1 MHEEDNAGT
10 KLFSCLTLCDI
21 AILSVLLIFF
31 SSLPSLIPSTMLYIP
46 IYQEAIAQAPTTAGS
61 SSCINYDPSARL
73 ITVTCTSASLTDVYN
88 SLNDPNILGI
98 ERQRESSSSSGN
110 LWLLNAN
117 LKISQGAT
125 FYINPTDTAWLK
137 IISDGKSAYKV
148 DVRGSLKVDS
158 VKITSWD
165 PETNYYAVTNGTR
178 IPNGSGGYEVHV
190 GASRPFIRIEKDATG
205 TTDITNSEIA
215 YLGYEGGVGV
225 AVTGLYYLGGD
236 GSVLRHN
243 NLHDLYFGFYSRGVG
258 GMIIENNHIYNNS
271 RYGLDPHTGTHDMII
286 RSNVVNDNGGIGIIC
301 SLDCYNITIE
311 NNEVYNNVEPGI
323 MFSRNMY
330 NSIARNNYVH
340 NEGIAIFVSRSHNN
354 EIYNNTISDSTNA
367 IYVRYHSSNNS
378 IHDNTMINSTNG
390 IHADGTGAGNAFYS
404 NKISHAI
411 QIATNVADSK
421 TTNNNPSKDI
431 KIIHSSPSSSPSLQN
446 NS

>member
-31 SSLPSLIPSTMLYIP
+31 SSLPSLIPSTILYIP
-46 IYQEAIAQAPTTAGS
+46 IYQEAIAQAATTAGS

-98 ERQRESSSSSGN
+98 ERQRESSSSSSN

-137 IISDGKSAYKV
+137 IISDGTSAYKV
-148 DVRGSLKVDS
+148 DVHGSLKVDS

-178 IPNGSGGYEVHV
+178 IPNINGYEVHV
-190 GASRPFIRIEKDATG
+190 GASRPFIKIEKDATG

-215 YLGYEGGVGV
+215 YLGYEGGIGA
-225 AVTGLYYLGGD
+225 AVTGLTYLGGD
-236 GSVLRHN
+236 GSVLKHN
-243 NLHDLYFGFYSRGVG
+243 NLHDLYFGFYSSGVG

-271 RYGLDPHTGTHDMII
+271 KYGLDPHTGTHDMII

-340 NEGIAIFVSRSHNN
+340 NEGIAIFVSQSHNN
-354 EIYNNTISDSTNA
+354 EIYNNTVSDSSNA
-367 IYVRYHSSNNS
+367 IYLKDSSSNNI
-378 IHDNTMINSTNG
+378 IHHNTVINSPKGINAFGAGGGNTYYLNSVNG
-390 IHADGTGAGNAFYS
+390 IVDS
-404 NKISHAI
+404 M
-411 QIATNVADSK
+411 ATNSSTMKNSK
-421 TTNNNPSKDI
+421 TTLHHHRHHHKTIPSV
-431 KIIHSSPSSSPSLQN
+431 SN
-446 NS
+446 TF

>member
-1 MHEEDNAGT
+1 MHEEHNAGT

-21 AILSVLLIFF
+21 AILSVLLMFF
-31 SSLPSLIPSTMLYIP
+31 SSLPSLIPSTVLKIP
-46 IYQEAIAQAPTTAGS
+46 TYQAAIAQAPTTAGS

-125 FYINPTDTAWLK
+125 FYINSTDTAWLK
-137 IISDGKSAYKV
+137 IISDGASAYKV
-148 DVRGSLKVDS
+148 DVHGSLKVDS

-165 PETNYYAVTNGTR
+165 STRNYYAVTNGTR

-190 GASRPFIRIEKDATG
+190 GASRPFIKIEKDATG

-286 RSNVVNDNGGIGIIC
+286 RSNVVNDNGWIGIIC
-301 SLDCYNITIE
+301 SLDCHNITIE
-311 NNEVYNNVEPGI
+311 NNEVYNNKESGI

-340 NEGIAIFVSRSHNN
+340 NEGMAIFVSQSHNN
-354 EIYNNTISDSTNA
+354 EIYNNTVSDSSNA
-367 IYVRYHSSNNS
+367 IYLIDSSSNNI
-378 IHDNTMINSTNG
+378 IHHNTVINSPKG
-390 IHADGTGAGNAFYS
+390 ISAFGAGAGNTFYLNS
-404 NKISHAI
+404 VNGI
-411 QIATNVADSK
+411 VDSK
-421 TTNNNPSKDI
+421 GN
-431 KIIHSSPSSSPSLQN
+431 
-446 NS
+446 

>member
-21 AILSVLLIFF
+21 AILSVLLMFF
-31 SSLPSLIPSTMLYIP
+31 SISFPSLIPSTVLNIP
-46 IYQEAIAQAPTTAGS
+46 IYQEAIAQSPRAAGS

-117 LKISQGAT
+117 LKISHGAT
-125 FYINPTDTAWLK
+125 FYINSTDTKWLK
-137 IISDGKSAYKV
+137 IISDGTAAYKV

-165 PETNYYAVTNGTR
+165 NTRNYYAVTNGTR

-205 TTDITNSEIA
+205 TMDITNSEIA
-215 YLGYEGGVGV
+215 YLGYEGGIGA
-225 AVTGLYYLGGD
+225 AVTGLTYLGGD

-243 NLHDLYFGFYSRGVG
+243 NLHDLYFGFYSSGVG

-271 RYGLDPHTGTHDMII
+271 KYGLDPHTGTHDMII

-354 EIYNNTISDSTNA
+354 EIYNNTISDSSNA
-367 IYVRYHSSNNS
+367 IYVRYHSSNNI
-378 IHDNTMINSTNG
+378 IHHNTVINSPKG
-390 IHADGTGAGNAFYS
+390 ISAFGAGGGNTFYLNS
-404 NKISHAI
+404 VNG
-411 QIATNVADSK
+411 TADSK
-421 TTNNNPSKDI
+421 AN
-431 KIIHSSPSSSPSLQN
+431 
-446 NS
+446 

>member
-1 MHEEDNAGT
+1 MYEEDNAGT

-21 AILSVLLIFF
+21 AILYVLLIFF

-61 SSCINYDPSARL
+61 SSCINYDPSVRL

-117 LKISQGAT
+117 LTISQGAT

-137 IISDGKSAYKV
+137 IISDGTSAYKV
-148 DVRGSLKVDS
+148 DVHGSLKVDS

-165 PETNYYAVTNGTR
+165 PETNYYAETNGTR
-178 IPNGSGGYEVHV
+178 IPNINGYEVHV
-190 GASRPFIRIEKDATG
+190 GASRPFIKIEKDATG

-215 YLGYEGGVGV
+215 YLGYEGGIGA
-225 AVTGLYYLGGD
+225 AVTGLTYLGGD

-354 EIYNNTISDSTNA
+354 EIYNNTVSDSTNA

-378 IHDNTMINSTNG
+378 IHDNTVINSTNG
-390 IHADGTGAGNAFYS
+390 IHVDGTGAGNAFYS

-421 TTNNNPSKDI
+421 TTNNNLSKDI
-431 KIIHSSPSSSPSLQN
+431 KIIHSPPSSSPSLQN

>member
-1 MHEEDNAGT
+1 MYEEDNAGT

-21 AILSVLLIFF
+21 AILSVLLMFF
-31 SSLPSLIPSTMLYIP
+31 SSLPSLIPSTVLKIP
-46 IYQEAIAQAPTTAGS
+46 TYQAAIAQAPTTAGS

-73 ITVTCTSASLTDVYN
+73 ITVTCTSARLTDVYN

-125 FYINPTDTAWLK
+125 FYINSTDAAWLK
-137 IISDGKSAYKV
+137 IISDGASAYNV
-148 DVRGSLKVDS
+148 DVHGSLKVDS

-165 PETNYYAVTNGTR
+165 NTRNYYAVTNGTR
-178 IPNGSGGYEVHV
+178 IPNINGYEVHV

-215 YLGYEGGVGV
+215 YLGYEGGIGA
-225 AVTGLYYLGGD
+225 AVTGLTYLGGD

-243 NLHDLYFGFYSRGVG
+243 NLHDLYFGFYSSGVG

-271 RYGLDPHTGTHDMII
+271 KYGLDPHTGTHDMII

-340 NEGIAIFVSRSHNN
+340 NEGMAIFVSQSHNN
-354 EIYNNTISDSTNA
+354 EII
-367 IYVRYHSSNNS
+367 
-378 IHDNTMINSTNG
+378 
-390 IHADGTGAGNAFYS
+390 
-404 NKISHAI
+404 
-411 QIATNVADSK
+411 
-421 TTNNNPSKDI
+421 
-431 KIIHSSPSSSPSLQN
+431 
-446 NS
+446 

>member
-1 MHEEDNAGT
+1 MYEEHNAGT

-21 AILSVLLIFF
+21 AILSVLLMFF

-46 IYQEAIAQAPTTAGS
+46 GYQEAIAQAPTTAGS

-73 ITVTCTSASLTDVYN
+73 ITVTCTSASLTDVYY

-117 LKISQGAT
+117 LTISHGAT
-125 FYINPTDTAWLK
+125 FYINSTDAAWLK
-137 IISDGKSAYKV
+137 IISDGTSAYNV

-165 PETNYYAVTNGTR
+165 NARNYYAVTNGTR
-178 IPNGSGGYEVHV
+178 IPNGNGYEVHV
-190 GASRPFIRIEKDATG
+190 GSSRPYIRIERDATG

-215 YLGYEGGVGV
+215 YLGFEGGIGA
-225 AVTGLYYLGGD
+225 AVTGLTYLGGD
-236 GSVLRHN
+236 GSVLGHN
-243 NLHDLYFGFYSRGVG
+243 NLHDLYFGFYSSGVG
-258 GMIIENNHIYNNS
+258 GMIIENNHVYNNS
-271 RYGLDPHTGTHDMII
+271 KYGLDPHTGTHDMII

-340 NEGIAIFVSRSHNN
+340 NEGTAIFVSQSHNN
-354 EIYNNTISDSTNA
+354 EIYNNTVSDSSNA
-367 IYVRYHSSNNS
+367 IYLKDNSSDNNIHQNTVINSVKGINASGAGGGNTFYANS
-378 IHDNTMINSTNG
+378 ING
-390 IHADGTGAGNAFYS
+390 I
-404 NKISHAI
+404 
-411 QIATNVADSK
+411 ADSK
-421 TTNNNPSKDI
+421 ATNSSTMSNNKTTLHHHRHRHKTIPSV
-431 KIIHSSPSSSPSLQN
+431 PTTF
-446 NS
+446 

>member
-1 MHEEDNAGT
+1 MYEEDNAGT
-10 KLFSCLTLCDI
+10 KLFSCLTLYDI
-21 AILSVLLIFF
+21 AILSVLLMFF
-31 SSLPSLIPSTMLYIP
+31 SSLPSLIPSTVLYIP

-73 ITVTCTSASLTDVYN
+73 ITVTCTSARLTDVYN

-110 LWLLNAN
+110 VWLLNAN

-125 FYINPTDTAWLK
+125 LYINSTDTAWLK
-137 IISDGKSAYKV
+137 IISDGTSAYKV
-148 DVRGSLKVDS
+148 DVHGSLKVDS

-165 PETNYYAVTNGTR
+165 NTRNYYAVTNGTR

-271 RYGLDPHTGTHDMII
+271 RYGLNPHTGTHDMII
-286 RSNVVNDNGGIGIIC
+286 RSNVVNDNGWIGIIC
-301 SLDCYNITIE
+301 SLDCHNITIE
-311 NNEVYNNVEPGI
+311 NNQVYNNKESGI

-340 NEGIAIFVSRSHNN
+340 NEGMAIFVSQSHNN
-354 EIYNNTISDSTNA
+354 EIYNNTVSDSSNA
-367 IYVRYHSSNNS
+367 IYLINSSSNNI
-378 IHDNTMINSTNG
+378 IHHNTVINSPQG
-390 IHADGTGAGNAFYS
+390 ISVFGAGAGNTFYLNS
-404 NKISHAI
+404 VNGI
-411 QIATNVADSK
+411 ADSMA
-421 TTNNNPSKDI
+421 N
-431 KIIHSSPSSSPSLQN
+431 
-446 NS
+446 

>member
-31 SSLPSLIPSTMLYIP
+31 SSLPSFIPSTMLYIP

-125 FYINPTDTAWLK
+125 FYINSTDTVWLK

-148 DVRGSLKVDS
+148 DVHGSLKVDS

-215 YLGYEGGVGV
+215 YLGYEGGVVV

-286 RSNVVNDNGGIGIIC
+286 RSNVVNDNGWIGIIC

-311 NNEVYNNVEPGI
+311 NNEVYNNKESGI

-340 NEGIAIFVSRSHNN
+340 NEGIAISVSQSHNN
-354 EIYNNTISDSTNA
+354 EIYNNTVSDSSNA
-367 IYVRYHSSNNS
+367 IYLINSSSNNI
-378 IHDNTMINSTNG
+378 IHHNTVINSPQGISAFGAGPGNTYYSNSVNG
-390 IHADGTGAGNAFYS
+390 IVDS
-404 NKISHAI
+404 MAI
-411 QIATNVADSK
+411 NSSTMKNNK
-421 TTNNNPSKDI
+421 TTLHHHRHHHKTIPSV
-431 KIIHSSPSSSPSLQN
+431 PN
-446 NS
+446 TF

>member
-1 MHEEDNAGT
+1 MYEEDNAGT

-21 AILSVLLIFF
+21 AILSVLLMFF
-31 SSLPSLIPSTMLYIP
+31 SSLPLLIPGKVLNIP
-46 IYQEAIAQAPTTAGS
+46 IYQEAIAQSPRTAGS

-73 ITVTCTSASLTDVYN
+73 ITVTCTSARLTDVYS

-125 FYINPTDTAWLK
+125 FYINSTDTAWLK
-137 IISDGKSAYKV
+137 IISDGTSTYKV

-165 PETNYYAVTNGTR
+165 SARNYYAVTNGTR

-190 GASRPFIRIEKDATG
+190 GASRPFIKIEKDATG

-286 RSNVVNDNGGIGIIC
+286 RSNVVNDNGWIGIIC
-301 SLDCYNITIE
+301 SLDCHNITIE
-311 NNEVYNNVEPGI
+311 NNEVYNNKESGI

-340 NEGIAIFVSRSHNN
+340 NEGMAIFVSQSHNN
-354 EIYNNTISDSTNA
+354 EIYNNTVSDSSNA
-367 IYVRYHSSNNS
+367 IYLINSSSNNI
-378 IHDNTMINSTNG
+378 IHHNTVINSPKG
-390 IHADGTGAGNAFYS
+390 ISAFGAGAGNTFYLNS
-404 NKISHAI
+404 VNG
-411 QIATNVADSK
+411 TADSK
-421 TTNNNPSKDI
+421 AN
-431 KIIHSSPSSSPSLQN
+431 
-446 NS
+446 

>member
-1 MHEEDNAGT
+1 MHEGHNAGT

-21 AILSVLLIFF
+21 AILSVLLMFF

-46 IYQEAIAQAPTTAGS
+46 TYQEAIAQAPTTAGS

-117 LKISQGAT
+117 LTISQGAT
-125 FYINPTDTAWLK
+125 FYINSTDTEWLK
-137 IISDGKSAYKV
+137 IISDGTSAYNI
-148 DVRGSLKVDS
+148 DVHGSLKVDS

-165 PETNYYAVTNGTR
+165 SARNYYAVTNGTR

-190 GASRPFIRIEKDATG
+190 GAPRPFIRIEKDATG

-215 YLGYEGGVGV
+215 YLGYEGGIGT
-225 AVTGLYYLGGD
+225 AVTGLTYLGGD
-236 GSVLRHN
+236 GSILRHN
-243 NLHDLYFGFYSRGVG
+243 NLHDLYFGFYSSGVG

-271 RYGLDPHTGTHDMII
+271 KYGLDPHTGTHDMII

-378 IHDNTMINSTNG
+378 IHDNTVINSPQGISAFGAGGGNTFYLNSVNG
-390 IHADGTGAGNAFYS
+390 IVDLKAN
-404 NKISHAI
+404 
-411 QIATNVADSK
+411 
-421 TTNNNPSKDI
+421 
-431 KIIHSSPSSSPSLQN
+431 
-446 NS
+446 

>member
-1 MHEEDNAGT
+1 
-10 KLFSCLTLCDI
+10 
-21 AILSVLLIFF
+21 
-31 SSLPSLIPSTMLYIP
+31 MLYIP

-286 RSNVVNDNGGIGIIC
+286 RSNVVNDNGWIGIIC
-301 SLDCYNITIE
+301 SLDCHNITIE
-311 NNEVYNNVEPGI
+311 NNEVYNNKESGI

-340 NEGIAIFVSRSHNN
+340 NEGIAISVSQSHNN
-354 EIYNNTISDSTNA
+354 EIYNNTVSDSSNA
-367 IYVRYHSSNNS
+367 IYLINSSSNNI
-378 IHDNTMINSTNG
+378 IHHNTVINSPQGISAFGAGPGNTFYLNSVNG
-390 IHADGTGAGNAFYS
+390 I
-404 NKISHAI
+404 
-411 QIATNVADSK
+411 VDSK
-421 TTNNNPSKDI
+421 AN
-431 KIIHSSPSSSPSLQN
+431 
-446 NS
+446 

>member
-1 MHEEDNAGT
+1 MYEEDNAGT

-21 AILSVLLIFF
+21 AILSVLLMFF

-73 ITVTCTSASLTDVYN
+73 ITVTCTSARLTDVYN

-125 FYINPTDTAWLK
+125 FYINSTDTAWLK
-137 IISDGKSAYKV
+137 IISDGTSAYKV
-148 DVRGSLKVDS
+148 DVHGSLKVDS

-165 PETNYYAVTNGTR
+165 NTRNYYAVTNGTR

-286 RSNVVNDNGGIGIIC
+286 RSNVVNDNGWIGIIC
-301 SLDCYNITIE
+301 SLDCHNITIE
-311 NNEVYNNVEPGI
+311 NNQVYNNKESGI

-340 NEGIAIFVSRSHNN
+340 NEGMAIFVSQSHNN

-367 IYVRYHSSNNS
+367 IYLNNSSSNNI
-378 IHDNTMINSTNG
+378 IHHNTVINSPQG
-390 IHADGTGAGNAFYS
+390 ISAFGAGAGNTFYLNS
-404 NKISHAI
+404 VNG
-411 QIATNVADSK
+411 TADSMA
-421 TTNNNPSKDI
+421 N
-431 KIIHSSPSSSPSLQN
+431 
-446 NS
+446 

>member
-148 DVRGSLKVDS
+148 DVHGSLKVDS

-165 PETNYYAVTNGTR
+165 PEMNYYAVTNGTR
-178 IPNGSGGYEVHV
+178 IPNINGYEVHV
-190 GASRPFIRIEKDATG
+190 GASRPFIKIEKDATG

-271 RYGLDPHTGTHDMII
+271 KYGLDPHTGTHDMII
-286 RSNVVNDNGGIGIIC
+286 RSNVVNDNGWIGIIC
-301 SLDCYNITIE
+301 SLDCHNITIE
-311 NNEVYNNVEPGI
+311 NNEVYNNKESGI

-340 NEGIAIFVSRSHNN
+340 NEGIAIFVSQSHNN
-354 EIYNNTISDSTNA
+354 EIYNNTVSDSSNA
-367 IYVRYHSSNNS
+367 IYLINSSSNNI
-378 IHDNTMINSTNG
+378 IHHNTVINSPKGISAFGAGPGNTFYLNSVNG
-390 IHADGTGAGNAFYS
+390 I
-404 NKISHAI
+404 
-411 QIATNVADSK
+411 VDSK
-421 TTNNNPSKDI
+421 AN
-431 KIIHSSPSSSPSLQN
+431 
-446 NS
+446 

>member
-46 IYQEAIAQAPTTAGS
+46 IYQEAIAQAPRTAGS
-61 SSCINYDPSARL
+61 SSCINYDQSARL

-137 IISDGKSAYKV
+137 IISDGTAAYKV
-148 DVRGSLKVDS
+148 DVHGSLKVDS

-286 RSNVVNDNGGIGIIC
+286 RSNVVNDNGWIGIIC
-301 SLDCYNITIE
+301 SLDCHNITIE
-311 NNEVYNNVEPGI
+311 NNEVYNNKESGI

-340 NEGIAIFVSRSHNN
+340 NEGIAIFVSQSHNN
-354 EIYNNTISDSTNA
+354 EIYNNTVSDSSNA
-367 IYVRYHSSNNS
+367 IYLNDSSSNNI
-378 IHDNTMINSTNG
+378 IHHNTVINSPKGINAFGAGGGNTYYLNSVNG
-390 IHADGTGAGNAFYS
+390 I
-404 NKISHAI
+404 
-411 QIATNVADSK
+411 VDSK
-421 TTNNNPSKDI
+421 AN
-431 KIIHSSPSSSPSLQN
+431 
-446 NS
+446 

>member
-1 MHEEDNAGT
+1 MGFPPI
-10 KLFSCLTLCDI
+10 LVVFIVVSI
-21 AILSVLLIFF
+21 AAIPLLSPLSLLNFF
-31 SSLPSLIPSTMLYIP
+31 KYGYAVKSLSSP
-46 IYQEAIAQAPTTAGS
+46 AA
-61 SSCINYDPSARL
+61 CINYDSTTRMITISCASANL
-73 ITVTCTSASLTDVYN
+73 AEVYN
-88 SLNDPNILGI
+88 QLNDNNIL
-98 ERQRESSSSSGN
+98 EKQESSSNTNVWS
-110 LWLLNAN
+110 LNAN
-117 LKISQGAT
+117 LTIDRGST
-125 FYINPTDTAWLK
+125 FYINSTDTAWLK
-137 IISDGKSAYKV
+137 IISDGTAAYGI
-148 DVRGSLKVDS
+148 DVHGSLKVDS

-165 PETNYYAVTNGTR
+165 PEMNYYAVTNGTR
-178 IPNGSGGYEVHV
+178 IPNINGYEVHV
-190 GASRPFIRIEKDATG
+190 GASRPFIKIEKDATG

-215 YLGYEGGVGV
+215 YLGYEGGIGA
-225 AVTGLYYLGGD
+225 AVTGLTYLGGD
-236 GSVLRHN
+236 GSILRHN
-243 NLHDLYFGFYSRGVG
+243 NLHDLYFGFYSSGVG

-271 RYGLDPHTGTHDMII
+271 KYGLDPHTGTHDMII

-404 NKISHAI
+404 NKTSHAI

>member
-1 MHEEDNAGT
+1 MHEGHNAGT

-21 AILSVLLIFF
+21 AILSVLLMFF
-31 SSLPSLIPSTMLYIP
+31 SSLPSLIPSTVLKIP
-46 IYQEAIAQAPTTAGS
+46 TYQAAIAQAPTTAGS
-61 SSCINYDPSARL
+61 SSCINYDPSVRL

-125 FYINPTDTAWLK
+125 FYINSTDAAWLK
-137 IISDGKSAYKV
+137 IISDGASAYKV

-165 PETNYYAVTNGTR
+165 SARNYYAITNGTR

-190 GASRPFIRIEKDATG
+190 GASRPFIKIEKDATG

-286 RSNVVNDNGGIGIIC
+286 RSNVVNDNGWIGIIC
-301 SLDCYNITIE
+301 SLDCHNITIE
-311 NNEVYNNVEPGI
+311 NNEVYNNKESGI

-340 NEGIAIFVSRSHNN
+340 NEGMAIFVSQSHNN
-354 EIYNNTISDSTNA
+354 EIYNNTVSDSSNA
-367 IYVRYHSSNNS
+367 IYLIDSSSNNI
-378 IHDNTMINSTNG
+378 IHHNTVINSPKG
-390 IHADGTGAGNAFYS
+390 ISAFGAGAGNTFYLNS
-404 NKISHAI
+404 VNGI
-411 QIATNVADSK
+411 VDSK
-421 TTNNNPSKDI
+421 GN
-431 KIIHSSPSSSPSLQN
+431 
-446 NS
+446 

>member
-1 MHEEDNAGT
+1 MHEGHNAGT

-21 AILSVLLIFF
+21 AILSVLLMFF
-31 SSLPSLIPSTMLYIP
+31 SSLPSLIPSTVLKIP
-46 IYQEAIAQAPTTAGS
+46 TYQAAIAQAPTTAGS

-125 FYINPTDTAWLK
+125 FYINSTDAAWLK
-137 IISDGKSAYKV
+137 IISDGASAYKV

-165 PETNYYAVTNGTR
+165 NTRNYYAVTNGTR

-190 GASRPFIRIEKDATG
+190 GASRPFIKIEKDATG

-286 RSNVVNDNGGIGIIC
+286 RSNVVNDNGWIGIIC
-301 SLDCYNITIE
+301 SLDCHNITIE
-311 NNEVYNNVEPGI
+311 NNEVYNNKESGI

-340 NEGIAIFVSRSHNN
+340 NEGMAIFVSQSHNN
-354 EIYNNTISDSTNA
+354 EIYNNTVSDSSNA
-367 IYVRYHSSNNS
+367 IYLIDSSSNNI
-378 IHDNTMINSTNG
+378 IHHNTVINSPKG
-390 IHADGTGAGNAFYS
+390 ISAFGAGAGNTFYLNS
-404 NKISHAI
+404 VNGI
-411 QIATNVADSK
+411 VDSK
-421 TTNNNPSKDI
+421 GN
-431 KIIHSSPSSSPSLQN
+431 
-446 NS
+446 

>member
-1 MHEEDNAGT
+1 MHEGHNAGT
-10 KLFSCLTLCDI
+10 KLFSYLTLCDI
-21 AILSVLLIFF
+21 AILSVLLMFF

-46 IYQEAIAQAPTTAGS
+46 TYQEAIAQAPRTAGS

-125 FYINPTDTAWLK
+125 FYINSTDTAWLK
-137 IISDGKSAYKV
+137 IISDGTSTYKV

-165 PETNYYAVTNGTR
+165 SARNYYAVTNGTR

-286 RSNVVNDNGGIGIIC
+286 RSNVVNDNGWIGIIC
-301 SLDCYNITIE
+301 SLDCHNITIE
-311 NNEVYNNVEPGI
+311 NNEVYNNKDSGI

-340 NEGIAIFVSRSHNN
+340 NEGIAIFVSQSHNN
-354 EIYNNTISDSTNA
+354 EIYNNTVSDSSNA
-367 IYVRYHSSNNS
+367 IYLINSSSNN
-378 IHDNTMINSTNG
+378 TVINSPQG
-390 IHADGTGAGNAFYS
+390 ISAFGAGAGNTFYLNS
-404 NKISHAI
+404 DNGI
-411 QIATNVADSK
+411 VDSK
-421 TTNNNPSKDI
+421 AN
-431 KIIHSSPSSSPSLQN
+431 
-446 NS
+446 

>member
-21 AILSVLLIFF
+21 AILSVLLMFF
-31 SSLPSLIPSTMLYIP
+31 SSLPSLIPSTVLNIP
-46 IYQEAIAQAPTTAGS
+46 TYQEAIAQAPTTAGS

-125 FYINPTDTAWLK
+125 FYINSTDAAWLK
-137 IISDGKSAYKV
+137 IISDGASAYKV

-165 PETNYYAVTNGTR
+165 NARNYYAVTNGTR

-190 GASRPFIRIEKDATG
+190 GASRPFIKIEKDATG

-286 RSNVVNDNGGIGIIC
+286 RSNVVNDNGWIGIIC
-301 SLDCYNITIE
+301 SLDCHNITIE
-311 NNEVYNNVEPGI
+311 NNEVYNNKESGI

-340 NEGIAIFVSRSHNN
+340 NEGMAIFVSQSHNN
-354 EIYNNTISDSTNA
+354 EIYNNTVSDSSNA
-367 IYVRYHSSNNS
+367 IYLIDSSSNNI
-378 IHDNTMINSTNG
+378 IHHNTVINSPKG
-390 IHADGTGAGNAFYS
+390 ISAFGAGAGNTFYLNS
-404 NKISHAI
+404 VNGI
-411 QIATNVADSK
+411 VDSK
-421 TTNNNPSKDI
+421 GN
-431 KIIHSSPSSSPSLQN
+431 
-446 NS
+446 

>member
-31 SSLPSLIPSTMLYIP
+31 SSLPSFIPSTMLYIP

-286 RSNVVNDNGGIGIIC
+286 RSNVVNDNGWIGIIC
-301 SLDCYNITIE
+301 SLDCHNITIE
-311 NNEVYNNVEPGI
+311 NNEVYNNKESGI

-340 NEGIAIFVSRSHNN
+340 NEGIAISVSQSHNN
-354 EIYNNTISDSTNA
+354 EIYNNTVSDSSNA
-367 IYVRYHSSNNS
+367 IYLINSSSNNI
-378 IHDNTMINSTNG
+378 IHHNTVINSPQGISAFGAGPGNTFYLNSVNG
-390 IHADGTGAGNAFYS
+390 I
-404 NKISHAI
+404 
-411 QIATNVADSK
+411 VDSK
-421 TTNNNPSKDI
+421 AN
-431 KIIHSSPSSSPSLQN
+431 
-446 NS
+446 

>member
-137 IISDGKSAYKV
+137 IISDRKSVYKV
-148 DVRGSLKVDS
+148 DVHGSLKVDS

-190 GASRPFIRIEKDATG
+190 GAPRPFIRIEKDATG

-340 NEGIAIFVSRSHNN
+340 NEGIAIFVSQSHNN
-354 EIYNNTISDSTNA
+354 EIYNNTVSDSSNA
-367 IYVRYHSSNNS
+367 IYLKDSSSNNI
-378 IHDNTMINSTNG
+378 IHHNTVINSPQGISAFGAGPGNTFYLNSVNG
-390 IHADGTGAGNAFYS
+390 I
-404 NKISHAI
+404 
-411 QIATNVADSK
+411 VDSK
-421 TTNNNPSKDI
+421 AN
-431 KIIHSSPSSSPSLQN
+431 
-446 NS
+446 

>member
-1 MHEEDNAGT
+1 MYEEDNAGT

-31 SSLPSLIPSTMLYIP
+31 SSLPLLIPSTMLYIP
-46 IYQEAIAQAPTTAGS
+46 IYQEAIAQAATTAGS

-125 FYINPTDTAWLK
+125 VYINSTDTAWLK
-137 IISDGKSAYKV
+137 IISDGTAAYGI
-148 DVRGSLKVDS
+148 DVHGSLKVDS

-178 IPNGSGGYEVHV
+178 IPNINGYEVHV
-190 GASRPFIRIEKDATG
+190 GASRPFIKIEKDATG

-215 YLGYEGGVGV
+215 YLGYEGGIGA
-225 AVTGLYYLGGD
+225 AVTGLTYLGGD
-236 GSVLRHN
+236 GSVLKHN
-243 NLHDLYFGFYSRGVG
+243 NLHDLYFGFYSSGVG

-271 RYGLDPHTGTHDMII
+271 KYGLDPHTGTHDMII

-340 NEGIAIFVSRSHNN
+340 NEGIAIFVSQSHNN
-354 EIYNNTISDSTNA
+354 EIYNNTVSDSSNA
-367 IYVRYHSSNNS
+367 IYLKDSSSNNI
-378 IHDNTMINSTNG
+378 IHHNTVINSPKG
-390 IHADGTGAGNAFYS
+390 ISAFGAGGGNTFYLNS
-404 NKISHAI
+404 VNSTADSM
-411 QIATNVADSK
+411 ATNSSTMKNNK
-421 TTNNNPSKDI
+421 TTLHHHRLHHKTIPSV
-431 KIIHSSPSSSPSLQN
+431 PN
-446 NS
+446 TF

>member
-1 MHEEDNAGT
+1 
-10 KLFSCLTLCDI
+10 
-21 AILSVLLIFF
+21 
-31 SSLPSLIPSTMLYIP
+31 MLYIP
-46 IYQEAIAQAPTTAGS
+46 TYQEAIAQAPRTAGS
-61 SSCINYDPSARL
+61 SSCVNYDPSARL

-125 FYINPTDTAWLK
+125 FYINSTDAAWLK
-137 IISDGKSAYKV
+137 IISDGTSAYKV

-165 PETNYYAVTNGTR
+165 NTRNYYAVTNGTR

-286 RSNVVNDNGGIGIIC
+286 RSNVVNDNGWIGIIC
-301 SLDCYNITIE
+301 SLDCHNITIE
-311 NNEVYNNVEPGI
+311 NNEVYNNKESGI

-340 NEGIAIFVSRSHNN
+340 NEGIAIFVSQSHNN
-354 EIYNNTISDSTNA
+354 EIYNNTVSDSSNA
-367 IYVRYHSSNNS
+367 IYLINSSSNNI
-378 IHDNTMINSTNG
+378 IHHNTVINSPQGISAFGAGGGNTFYLNSVNG
-390 IHADGTGAGNAFYS
+390 I
-404 NKISHAI
+404 
-411 QIATNVADSK
+411 VDSK
-421 TTNNNPSKDI
+421 AN
-431 KIIHSSPSSSPSLQN
+431 
-446 NS
+446 

>member
-1 MHEEDNAGT
+1 
-10 KLFSCLTLCDI
+10 
-21 AILSVLLIFF
+21 
-31 SSLPSLIPSTMLYIP
+31 
-46 IYQEAIAQAPTTAGS
+46 
-61 SSCINYDPSARL
+61 
-73 ITVTCTSASLTDVYN
+73 
-88 SLNDPNILGI
+88 
-98 ERQRESSSSSGN
+98 
-110 LWLLNAN
+110 

-137 IISDGKSAYKV
+137 IISDGTSAYKV
-148 DVRGSLKVDS
+148 DVHGSLKVDS

-286 RSNVVNDNGGIGIIC
+286 RSNVVNDNGWIGIIC
-301 SLDCYNITIE
+301 SLDCHNITIE
-311 NNEVYNNVEPGI
+311 NNEVYNNKESGI

-340 NEGIAIFVSRSHNN
+340 NEGKAIFVSQSHNN
-354 EIYNNTISDSTNA
+354 EIYNNTVSDSSNA
-367 IYVRYHSSNNS
+367 IYLINSSSNNI
-378 IHDNTMINSTNG
+378 IHHNTVINSPQG
-390 IHADGTGAGNAFYS
+390 ISTFGAGAGNTFYLNS
-404 NKISHAI
+404 VNGI
-411 QIATNVADSK
+411 VDSK
-421 TTNNNPSKDI
+421 AN
-431 KIIHSSPSSSPSLQN
+431 
-446 NS
+446 

>member
-1 MHEEDNAGT
+1 MYEEDNAGT

-21 AILSVLLIFF
+21 AILSVLLMFF
-31 SSLPSLIPSTMLYIP
+31 SSLPSLIPSTVLNIP
-46 IYQEAIAQAPTTAGS
+46 IYQEAIAQAPRTAGS

-73 ITVTCTSASLTDVYN
+73 ITVTCTSARLTDVYN

-125 FYINPTDTAWLK
+125 FYINSTDAAWLK
-137 IISDGKSAYKV
+137 IISDGASAYKV
-148 DVRGSLKVDS
+148 DVHGSLKVDS

-165 PETNYYAVTNGTR
+165 SARNYYAVTNGTR

-286 RSNVVNDNGGIGIIC
+286 RSNVVNDNGWIGIIC

-311 NNEVYNNVEPGI
+311 NNEVYNNKESGI

-330 NSIARNNYVH
+330 NSIARNNHVH
-340 NEGIAIFVSRSHNN
+340 NEGIAIFVSQSHNN
-354 EIYNNTISDSTNA
+354 EIYNNTVSDSSNA
-367 IYVRYHSSNNS
+367 IYLINSSSNNI
-378 IHDNTMINSTNG
+378 IHHNTVINSPQG
-390 IHADGTGAGNAFYS
+390 ISAFGAGAGNTFYLNS
-404 NKISHAI
+404 VNG
-411 QIATNVADSK
+411 TADSK
-421 TTNNNPSKDI
+421 AN
-431 KIIHSSPSSSPSLQN
+431 
-446 NS
+446 

>member
-1 MHEEDNAGT
+1 
-10 KLFSCLTLCDI
+10 
-21 AILSVLLIFF
+21 
-31 SSLPSLIPSTMLYIP
+31 MLYIP
-46 IYQEAIAQAPTTAGS
+46 IYQEAIAQAATTAGS

-98 ERQRESSSSSGN
+98 ERQRESSSSSSN

-137 IISDGKSAYKV
+137 IISDGTSAYKV
-148 DVRGSLKVDS
+148 DVHGSLKVDS

-178 IPNGSGGYEVHV
+178 IPNINGYEVHV
-190 GASRPFIRIEKDATG
+190 GASRPFIKIEKDATG

-243 NLHDLYFGFYSRGVG
+243 NLHDLYFGFYSSGVG

-271 RYGLDPHTGTHDMII
+271 KYGLDPHTGTHDMII

-340 NEGIAIFVSRSHNN
+340 NEGIAIFVSQSHNN
-354 EIYNNTISDSTNA
+354 EIYNNTVSDSSNA
-367 IYVRYHSSNNS
+367 IYLKDSSSNNI
-378 IHDNTMINSTNG
+378 IHHNTVINSPKGINAFGAGGGNTYYLNSVNG
-390 IHADGTGAGNAFYS
+390 IVDS
-404 NKISHAI
+404 M
-411 QIATNVADSK
+411 ATNSSTMKNSK
-421 TTNNNPSKDI
+421 TTLHHHRHHHKTIPSV
-431 KIIHSSPSSSPSLQN
+431 SN
-446 NS
+446 TF

>member
-1 MHEEDNAGT
+1 
-10 KLFSCLTLCDI
+10 
-21 AILSVLLIFF
+21 
-31 SSLPSLIPSTMLYIP
+31 
-46 IYQEAIAQAPTTAGS
+46 
-61 SSCINYDPSARL
+61 
-73 ITVTCTSASLTDVYN
+73 
-88 SLNDPNILGI
+88 
-98 ERQRESSSSSGN
+98 
-110 LWLLNAN
+110 
-117 LKISQGAT
+117 
-125 FYINPTDTAWLK
+125 
-137 IISDGKSAYKV
+137 
-148 DVRGSLKVDS
+148 

-286 RSNVVNDNGGIGIIC
+286 RSNVVNDNGWIGIIC
-301 SLDCYNITIE
+301 SLDCHNITIE
-311 NNEVYNNVEPGI
+311 NNEVYNNKESGI

-340 NEGIAIFVSRSHNN
+340 NEGIAISVSQSHNN
-354 EIYNNTISDSTNA
+354 EIYNNTVSDSSNA
-367 IYVRYHSSNNS
+367 IYLINSSSNNI
-378 IHDNTMINSTNG
+378 IHHNTVINSPQGISAFGAGPGNTFYLNSVNG
-390 IHADGTGAGNAFYS
+390 I
-404 NKISHAI
+404 
-411 QIATNVADSK
+411 VDSK
-421 TTNNNPSKDI
+421 AN
-431 KIIHSSPSSSPSLQN
+431 
-446 NS
+446 

>member
-31 SSLPSLIPSTMLYIP
+31 SSLPSFIPSTMLYIP

-117 LKISQGAT
+117 LTISQGAT
-125 FYINPTDTAWLK
+125 FYINSTDTAWLK

-236 GSVLRHN
+236 GSILRHN
-243 NLHDLYFGFYSRGVG
+243 ILHDLYFGFYSRGVG

-286 RSNVVNDNGGIGIIC
+286 RSNVVNDNGWIGIIC
-301 SLDCYNITIE
+301 SLDCHNITIE
-311 NNEVYNNVEPGI
+311 NNEVYNNKESGI

-340 NEGIAIFVSRSHNN
+340 NEGIAISVSQSHNN
-354 EIYNNTISDSTNA
+354 EIYNNTVSDSSNA
-367 IYVRYHSSNNS
+367 IYLINSSSNNI
-378 IHDNTMINSTNG
+378 IHHNTVINSPQGISAFGAGPGNTFYLNSVNG
-390 IHADGTGAGNAFYS
+390 I
-404 NKISHAI
+404 
-411 QIATNVADSK
+411 VDSK
-421 TTNNNPSKDI
+421 AN
-431 KIIHSSPSSSPSLQN
+431 
-446 NS
+446 

>member
-1 MHEEDNAGT
+1 MHEEDNAGP

-46 IYQEAIAQAPTTAGS
+46 IYQEAIAQAATTAGS

-73 ITVTCTSASLTDVYN
+73 ITVTCTSANLTDVYN

-117 LKISQGAT
+117 LTISQGST

-137 IISDGKSAYKV
+137 IISDGTAAYGI
-148 DVRGSLKVDS
+148 DVHGSLKVDS

-178 IPNGSGGYEVHV
+178 IPNINGYEVHV
-190 GASRPFIRIEKDATG
+190 GASRPFIKIEKDATG
-205 TTDITNSEIA
+205 TTDITNSEVA
-215 YLGYEGGVGV
+215 YLGYEGGVGA
-225 AVTGLYYLGGD
+225 AVTGLTYLGGD

-243 NLHDLYFGFYSRGVG
+243 NLHDLYFGFYSSGVG

-271 RYGLDPHTGTHDMII
+271 KYGLDPHTGTHDMII

-340 NEGIAIFVSRSHNN
+340 NEGIAIFVSQSHNN

-431 KIIHSSPSSSPSLQN
+431 KIIHSPPSSSPSLQN

>member
-1 MHEEDNAGT
+1 MYEEDNAGT

-21 AILSVLLIFF
+21 AILSVLLMFF

-46 IYQEAIAQAPTTAGS
+46 IYQEAIAQAPRTAGS

-73 ITVTCTSASLTDVYN
+73 ITVTCTSARLTDVYN

-98 ERQRESSSSSGN
+98 ERQRESASSSGN

-125 FYINPTDTAWLK
+125 FYINSTDTAWLK
-137 IISDGKSAYKV
+137 IISDGTSAYKV
-148 DVRGSLKVDS
+148 DVHGSLKVDS

-165 PETNYYAVTNGTR
+165 SARNYYAVTNGTR

-286 RSNVVNDNGGIGIIC
+286 RSNVVNDNGWIGIIC

-311 NNEVYNNVEPGI
+311 NNQVYNNKESGI

-340 NEGIAIFVSRSHNN
+340 NEGMAIFVSQSHNN

-367 IYVRYHSSNNS
+367 IYLNNSSSNNI
-378 IHDNTMINSTNG
+378 IHHNTVINSPQG
-390 IHADGTGAGNAFYS
+390 ISAFGAGAGNTFYLNS
-404 NKISHAI
+404 VNG
-411 QIATNVADSK
+411 TADSMA
-421 TTNNNPSKDI
+421 N
-431 KIIHSSPSSSPSLQN
+431 
-446 NS
+446 

>member
-61 SSCINYDPSARL
+61 SSCINYNPSARL

-137 IISDGKSAYKV
+137 IISSGRSAYKV
-148 DVRGSLKVDS
+148 DVHGSLKVDS

-190 GASRPFIRIEKDATG
+190 GASRPFIKIEKDATG

-286 RSNVVNDNGGIGIIC
+286 RSNVVNDNGWIGIIC
-301 SLDCYNITIE
+301 SLDCHNITIE
-311 NNEVYNNVEPGI
+311 NNEVYNNKESGI

-340 NEGIAIFVSRSHNN
+340 NEGMAIFVSQSHNN
-354 EIYNNTISDSTNA
+354 EIYNNTVSDSSKA
-367 IYVRYHSSNNS
+367 IYLNNSSSNNI
-378 IHDNTMINSTNG
+378 IHHNTVINSPQGISTFGAGGGNTFYLNSVNG
-390 IHADGTGAGNAFYS
+390 I
-404 NKISHAI
+404 
-411 QIATNVADSK
+411 VDSK
-421 TTNNNPSKDI
+421 AN
-431 KIIHSSPSSSPSLQN
+431 
-446 NS
+446 

>member
-1 MHEEDNAGT
+1 MHEGDNAGT

-21 AILSVLLIFF
+21 AILSVLLMFF
-31 SSLPSLIPSTMLYIP
+31 SSLPSLIPSTVLNIP
-46 IYQEAIAQAPTTAGS
+46 TYQAAIAQAPTTAGS

-125 FYINPTDTAWLK
+125 LYINSTDTAWLK
-137 IISDGKSAYKV
+137 IISDGASAYKV

-165 PETNYYAVTNGTR
+165 NTRNYYAVTNGTR

-190 GASRPFIRIEKDATG
+190 GASRPFIKIEKDATG

-286 RSNVVNDNGGIGIIC
+286 RSNVVNDNGWIGIIC
-301 SLDCYNITIE
+301 SLDCHNITIE
-311 NNEVYNNVEPGI
+311 NNQVYNNKESGI

-340 NEGIAIFVSRSHNN
+340 NEGIAIFVSQSHNN
-354 EIYNNTISDSTNA
+354 EIYNNTVSDSSNA
-367 IYVRYHSSNNS
+367 IYLIDSSSNNI
-378 IHDNTMINSTNG
+378 IHHNTVINSPQGISAFGAGGGNTFYLNSVNG
-390 IHADGTGAGNAFYS
+390 I
-404 NKISHAI
+404 
-411 QIATNVADSK
+411 VDSK
-421 TTNNNPSKDI
+421 AN
-431 KIIHSSPSSSPSLQN
+431 
-446 NS
+446 

>member
-1 MHEEDNAGT
+1 MYEEDNAGT

-21 AILSVLLIFF
+21 AILSVLLMFF
-31 SSLPSLIPSTMLYIP
+31 SSIPSLIPSTVLNIP
-46 IYQEAIAQAPTTAGS
+46 IYQEAIAQSPRTAGS

-73 ITVTCTSASLTDVYN
+73 ITVTCTSARLTDVYN

-125 FYINPTDTAWLK
+125 FYINSTDTAWLK
-137 IISDGKSAYKV
+137 IISDGTSTYKV

-165 PETNYYAVTNGTR
+165 SARNYYAVTNGTR

-286 RSNVVNDNGGIGIIC
+286 RSNVVNDNGWIGIIC

-311 NNEVYNNVEPGI
+311 NNEVYNNKESGI

-340 NEGIAIFVSRSHNN
+340 NEGMAIFVSQSHNN
-354 EIYNNTISDSTNA
+354 EIYNNTVSDSSNA
-367 IYVRYHSSNNS
+367 IYLKDSSSNNI
-378 IHDNTMINSTNG
+378 IHHNTVINSPQG
-390 IHADGTGAGNAFYS
+390 ISAFGAGAGNTFYLNS
-404 NKISHAI
+404 VNG
-411 QIATNVADSK
+411 TADSK
-421 TTNNNPSKDI
+421 AN
-431 KIIHSSPSSSPSLQN
+431 
-446 NS
+446 

>member
-1 MHEEDNAGT
+1 
-10 KLFSCLTLCDI
+10 
-21 AILSVLLIFF
+21 LSVLLMFF
-31 SSLPSLIPSTMLYIP
+31 SSLPSLIPSTVLNIP

-73 ITVTCTSASLTDVYN
+73 ITVTCTSARLTDVYN
-88 SLNDPNILGI
+88 RLNDPNILGI

-125 FYINPTDTAWLK
+125 FYINSTDTAWLK
-137 IISDGKSAYKV
+137 IISDGTSTYKV

-165 PETNYYAVTNGTR
+165 SARNYYAVTNGTR

-286 RSNVVNDNGGIGIIC
+286 RSNVVNDNGWIGIIC

-311 NNEVYNNVEPGI
+311 NNEVYNNKESGI

-340 NEGIAIFVSRSHNN
+340 NEGMAIFVSQSHNN
-354 EIYNNTISDSTNA
+354 EIYNNTVSDSSNA
-367 IYVRYHSSNNS
+367 IYLINSSSNNI
-378 IHDNTMINSTNG
+378 IHHNTVINSPKG
-390 IHADGTGAGNAFYS
+390 ISAFGAGAGNTFYLNS
-404 NKISHAI
+404 VNG
-411 QIATNVADSK
+411 TADSK
-421 TTNNNPSKDI
+421 AN
-431 KIIHSSPSSSPSLQN
+431 
-446 NS
+446 